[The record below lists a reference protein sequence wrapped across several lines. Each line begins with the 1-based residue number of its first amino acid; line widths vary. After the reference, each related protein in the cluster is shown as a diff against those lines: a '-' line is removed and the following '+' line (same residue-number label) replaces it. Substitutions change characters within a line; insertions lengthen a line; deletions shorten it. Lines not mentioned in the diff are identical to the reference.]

1 MYQLPACVG
10 NWSVISPC
18 PFLPPWAFCCISSSL
33 PAKEGS
39 TEGFWGHLVS
49 IWGNAPPWD
58 WYMTKKDRIPLNEI
72 FSEETTAIFNYPSC
86 RYAQEIKLL
95 KLWTWLFFHWRKKG
109 SFQVCLKKNK
119 LQTPQTRDVLSQLSL
134 PASVFTANLQ
144 TAQNRFYKGMKTQS
158 GPSQEPRQRSEHM
171 EFTLSPAK
179 VQLTQL
185 TAHGP
190 ALPLQMVQGCSTQ
203 SWVTLSSWQ
212 SDDDKL
218 PDSKAGTA
226 NTTEY
231 RQREQNK
238 AAQTLS
244 QTPKAA
250 TVMQGF

>member
-95 KLWTWLFFHWRKKG
+95 KLWTWLFFHWKKKG
-109 SFQVCLKKNK
+109 SFQVCLKKTN
-119 LQTPQTRDVLSQLSL
+119 
-134 PASVFTANLQ
+134 
-144 TAQNRFYKGMKTQS
+144 YKH
-158 GPSQEPRQRSEHM
+158 PRQETCSANFHCLRVFLRPTYKLLKTGFTKEWKHSQDLLRSHDKG
-171 EFTLSPAK
+171 LSTWSLHWAQPKCSSPSSLHTGQHCLCRWCRDA
-179 VQLTQL
+179 
-185 TAHGP
+185 
-190 ALPLQMVQGCSTQ
+190 AL
-203 SWVTLSSWQ
+203 
-212 SDDDKL
+212 
-218 PDSKAGTA
+218 KAGWH
-226 NTTEY
+226 
-231 RQREQNK
+231 
-238 AAQTLS
+238 
-244 QTPKAA
+244 
-250 TVMQGF
+250 